1 MRHIKKSSV
10 AVALWPVA
18 LFSEAGGR
26 SGADSALFSEAG
38 GRSGVGSALFGSNPK
53 DPGRVGKHDPGQVP
67 TAQPGRPDAVSGTAA
82 MPGRGLASG
91 RARRMWTAL
100 ALVAGICS
108 GAMAVG
114 TPLASAAPAAGPVC
128 EGWSGCSVNPYTT
141 HNYQNVMSTLFW
153 PGTGS
158 SGTEC
163 TNYVAWV
170 ESSLYDVATPKYQL
184 GDAANWKAAAQAH
197 GVTVNQTP
205 TVGSVAQWYA
215 NDHDIGNDGHVA
227 VVEQVGPNDS
237 YIVVSQDNWTS
248 DTNDYGWAV
257 ILANTPGQGEPW
269 PDNFIHFPTTRLP
282 TTLSYTQ
289 PARLIQSTGNLYW
302 TANQTQNGVSQ
313 ADVFRASKNNEPGQE
328 SILYQQS
335 QSASSPVDFGAITY
349 ANVGGT
355 WYGYFVANHPA
366 DAESQI
372 MRVPLAGGAAVV
384 LATSPE
390 VVGDRDLVTDGSYL
404 YWADADGIRK
414 MAIAGGG
421 VQTLVYGQTFGHLGL
436 DGPVLYY
443 SSANSILRIP
453 TSGGAATTVVS
464 AASAITAMYPPSA
477 TNGNVYWG
485 EANGMVALFPGPYDS
500 AYEVQAPS
508 AGVSISSVSV
518 AGNYILWGERF
529 SEGFTVEGYDNGTIV
544 SAPTSGPS
552 VDVQG
557 DAGAWYWGDSDLE
570 KFTL

>member
-1 MRHIKKSSV
+1 MRHVKKSSV

-18 LFSEAGGR
+18 LFSEAGRR
-26 SGADSALFSEAG
+26 SGTASALI
-38 GRSGVGSALFGSNPK
+38 GSNPK
-53 DPGRVGKHDPGQVP
+53 DPGRVRKHDLREHDLRQVP
-67 TAQPGRPDAVSGTAA
+67 TAQPGRPDAASVSAPVPA
-82 MPGRGLASG
+82 RGLASG
-91 RARRMWTAL
+91 RARRILTAL
-100 ALVAGICS
+100 ALAAGICG
-108 GAMAVG
+108 GAMAVA

-128 EGWSGCSVNPYTT
+128 EGWSGCSVTPYTT

-170 ESSLYDVATPKYQL
+170 ESSLYGVATPNYQL

-313 ADVFRASKNNEPGQE
+313 ADVFRASKDNEPGQE

-335 QSASSPVDFGAITY
+335 QSANSPVDFGAITY
-349 ANVGGT
+349 ANVGGI

-366 DAESQI
+366 EAESQI

-436 DGPVLYY
+436 DGPVLYC
-443 SSANSILRIP
+443 SSANSILRIS

-485 EANGMVALFPGPYDS
+485 EANGSVALFPGPYGS
-500 AYEVQAPS
+500 AYQVQAPS

-529 SEGFTVEGYDNGTIV
+529 PEGYEVEGYDNGTIV